1 MNKRFSTLLAAALV
15 AGGLSANA
23 ADVKTHAERFQSV
36 VPAEAVTMDEAQEG
50 YYYHLGDANN
60 YLGFVVTDDATFL
73 RSYPIAQGDELYVNS
88 MDSALW
94 EPTITIANNAKSFKF
109 TNKFNG
115 EVLAVK
121 FDAKDNTA
129 VWVDAETEGAVSSFT
144 FDNENHLIC
153 YSGTKKYALKVEA
166 GKKAQFV
173 EWKDADK
180 STYGTVKLFTP
191 EQKLQSAK
199 DLNAISNGSFKL
211 KVLDVVTDKSADFL
225 NGSELI
231 AYDAKY
237 GSMEKGV
244 YLQIKNATKA
254 NTRDAGEGQQL
265 AKDGKTALKNK
276 HVFLVVDTV
285 FNSGTAFND
294 SIGGRGLQIASDTI
308 TCQWEGNGASVD
320 QTKSDLYDAGKYI
333 VTKLPDATKK
343 LSLDEGADLQVAK
356 GRFAANYR
364 FYIYKN
370 VAKVG
375 VEGFT
380 VKVDSIPSIIT
391 KNSKYGTRG
400 ATDYYQGAVQD
411 SVGYFAI
418 ARTGTGNPGLF
429 TIVDSTTLSKGV
441 TDTYATLSTADGKLA
456 TLEKGVYSI
465 QVKGGNVIAAA
476 LIANNPDATDPA
488 FVGLTKASELV
499 PATQFAIEGRNGR
512 YSVVNRENGASPFDQ
527 AKVYIYATSTAGEY
541 TVSAKDKITNAT
553 KTYVITKLDVDTDNE
568 YLGYKHFTKDEIANY
583 IIKLKFNTAF
593 GGDNLYVVKGA
604 NDRLAVADI
613 DAADPIEFSLRP
625 AATDT
630 TDAGGKVTDKTVK
643 YGDNTLERTAY
654 HLHAVNDDAT
664 VLTYDPQS
672 QVFKMVAL
680 DKSDDKKND
689 GKVGYAKKDS
699 ISMPVLFRLTVDNQY
714 QLLLADT
721 AYYDPKTV
729 GSKLAANE
737 PSHVAYYK
745 VDSLRMGQLNVAGS
759 GASVIMSDLN
769 AVPAGYFTLELPDD
783 AAFVDPI
790 KATPSH
796 NRIASAR
803 NTTLAI
809 SMNDSKQ
816 GVLKAETELKA
827 DAFVE
832 SDFSMFID
840 TANMDNQKGEKPLFY
855 ILTTR
860 GLDAEAVADG
870 QAMYMASKDGS
881 SVEFIKAKQFGEAGR
896 DSLLVYAT
904 KANEQDAKLKL
915 SDNYATFAFAST
927 STKGEYK
934 IQNVKNQKYLA
945 QTNGILNLAGISP
958 YSGLAFTVDAVE
970 APTANEG
977 VEVSEVT
984 VIAGEGQVTI
994 AGAAGKKVVISNILG
1009 QVVANTVLTSD
1020 NAVIAAPQGVVVVA
1034 VEGEEAVKAIVK

>member
-1 MNKRFSTLLAAALV
+1 MNKIFSTLLAAALV

-23 ADVKTHAERFQSV
+23 DVKTHAERFQSV
-36 VPAEAVTMDEAQEG
+36 VPAEAITMDEAQEG

-60 YLGFVVTDDATFL
+60 YLGFVVTDDATYL
-73 RSYPIAQGDELYVNS
+73 RSHPIAQDAELYVNS

-94 EPTITIANNAKSFKF
+94 EPAITIANNAKSFKF

-153 YSGTKKYALKVEA
+153 YSGTKKYALKVSA
-166 GKKAQFV
+166 GKYAEFV
-173 EWKDADK
+173 EWKEADK
-180 STYGTVKLFTP
+180 SNYGTVKLFTP

-237 GSMEKGV
+237 GSVEKGV
-244 YLQIKNATKA
+244 YLQIKGATKA
-254 NTRDAGEGQQL
+254 NTREAGEGQQL

-308 TCQWEGNGASVD
+308 TCQWNGNGSSVD

-333 VTKLPDATKK
+333 ETSLPEDGNK
-343 LSLDEGADLQVAK
+343 LSLDEGAELQVAK

-391 KNSKYGTRG
+391 KNGKYGTRG
-400 ATDYYQGAVQD
+400 ATAYYQGAVAD

-456 TLEKGVYSI
+456 TLEKGIYSI
-465 QVKGGNVIAAA
+465 QVKDGAYLAAA
-476 LIANNPDATDPA
+476 LVATKESAATEPA
-488 FVGLTKASELV
+488 FTTAATASALV
-499 PATQFAIEGRNGR
+499 PATQFAIDGRNG
-512 YSVVNRENGASPFDQ
+512 YYAVVNRENGGNAFNNGA
-527 AKVYIYATSTAGEY
+527 AKVYIYTTDKADEYKVQGEDDIY
-541 TVSAKDKITNAT
+541 IIKKLTVAD
-553 KTYVITKLDVDTDNE
+553 DE
-568 YLGYKHFTKDEIANY
+568 YLGYKHFTDDELANY
-583 IIKLKFNTAF
+583 TAKLKFNTAF
-593 GGDNLYVVKGA
+593 GGDNLYVVATSTGK
-604 NDRLAVADI
+604 LTVADA
-613 DAADPIEFSLRP
+613 DAADAMEFSLRA

-630 TDAGGKVTDKTVK
+630 VASGSKAGEKTYAAVE
-643 YGDNTLERTAY
+643 YGNKDLKRSAY
-654 HLHAVNDDAT
+654 HLYAVNDDSK
-664 VLTYDPQS
+664 VLTYNTTS
-672 QVFKMVAL
+672 KTFEIRTL
-680 DKSDDKKND
+680 DNSASKKYDD
-689 GKVGYAKKDS
+689 KVGYAKVDS
-699 ISMPVLFRLTVDNQY
+699 ISTPVLFRMNADEQY
-714 QLLLADT
+714 QLILADT
-721 AYYDPKTV
+721 AYHNPE
-729 GSKLAANE
+729 GSKGD
-737 PSHVAYYK
+737 PSHLAYYK
-745 VDSLRMGQLNVAGS
+745 VDSLRMGQINVAGS
-759 GASVIMSDLN
+759 GASLILTPFDAAPM
-769 AVPAGYFTLELPDD
+769 GYFTLELPDD

-809 SMNDSKQ
+809 SMNDKKQ

-832 SDFSMFID
+832 SDFAMFID

-870 QAMYMASKDGS
+870 QAMYMSSKDGS

-904 KANEQDAKLKL
+904 KANEKDAKLKL
-915 SDNYATFAFAST
+915 ADNYATFAFAST

-958 YSGLAFTVDAVE
+958 YSGLAFTVNAAE
-970 APTANEG
+970 APTSNEAIAT
-977 VEVSEVT
+977 SEVA

-994 AGAAGKKVVISNILG
+994 AGAQGKKVVISNILG

-1020 NAVIAAPQGVVVVA
+1020 NAVIAAPAGVVVVA

>member
-23 ADVKTHAERFQSV
+23 DVKTHAERFQSV
-36 VPAEAVTMDEAQEG
+36 VPAEAITMDEAQEG

-60 YLGFVVTDDATFL
+60 YLGFVVTDDATYL
-73 RSYPIAQGDELYVNS
+73 RSYPIAQDAELYVNS

-94 EPTITIANNAKSFKF
+94 EPAITIANNAKSFKF

-153 YSGTKKYALKVEA
+153 YSGTKKYALKVSA
-166 GKKAQFV
+166 GKYAEFV
-173 EWKDADK
+173 EWKEADK
-180 STYGTVKLFTP
+180 SNYGTVKLFTP

-237 GSMEKGV
+237 GSVEKGV
-244 YLQIKNATKA
+244 YLQIKGATKA
-254 NTRDAGEGQQL
+254 NTREAGEGQQL

-308 TCQWEGNGASVD
+308 TCQWNGNGSSVD

-333 VTKLPDATKK
+333 ETSLPEDGNK
-343 LSLDEGADLQVAK
+343 LSLDEGAELQVAK

-391 KNSKYGTRG
+391 KNGKYGTRG
-400 ATDYYQGAVQD
+400 ATAYYQGAVAD

-456 TLEKGVYSI
+456 TLEKGIYSI
-465 QVKGGNVIAAA
+465 QVKDGAYLAAA
-476 LIANNPDATDPA
+476 LVATKESAATEPA
-488 FVGLTKASELV
+488 FTTAATASALV
-499 PATQFAIEGRNGR
+499 PATQFAIDGRNG
-512 YSVVNRENGASPFDQ
+512 YYAVVNRENGGNAFNNGA
-527 AKVYIYATSTAGEY
+527 AKVYIYTTDKADEYKVQGEDDIY
-541 TVSAKDKITNAT
+541 IIKKLTVAD
-553 KTYVITKLDVDTDNE
+553 DE
-568 YLGYKHFTKDEIANY
+568 YLGYKHFTDDELANY
-583 IIKLKFNTAF
+583 TAKLKFNTAF
-593 GGDNLYVVKGA
+593 GGDNLYVVATSTGK
-604 NDRLAVADI
+604 LTVADA
-613 DAADPIEFSLRP
+613 DAADAMEFSLRA

-630 TDAGGKVTDKTVK
+630 VASGSKAGEKTYAAVE
-643 YGDNTLERTAY
+643 YGNKDLKRSAY
-654 HLHAVNDDAT
+654 HLYAVNDDSK
-664 VLTYDPQS
+664 VLTYNTTS
-672 QVFKMVAL
+672 KTFEIRTL
-680 DKSDDKKND
+680 DNSASKKYDD
-689 GKVGYAKKDS
+689 KVGYAKVDS
-699 ISMPVLFRLTVDNQY
+699 ISTPVLFRMNADEQY
-714 QLLLADT
+714 QLILADT
-721 AYYDPKTV
+721 AYHNPE
-729 GSKLAANE
+729 GSKGD
-737 PSHVAYYK
+737 PSHLAYYK
-745 VDSLRMGQLNVAGS
+745 VDSLRMGQINVAGS
-759 GASVIMSDLN
+759 GASLILTPFDAAPM
-769 AVPAGYFTLELPDD
+769 GYFTLELPDD

-809 SMNDSKQ
+809 SMNDKKQ

-832 SDFSMFID
+832 SDFAMFID

-870 QAMYMASKDGS
+870 QAMYMSSKDGS

-904 KANEQDAKLKL
+904 KANEKDAKLKL
-915 SDNYATFAFAST
+915 ADNYATFAFAST

-934 IQNVKNQKYLA
+934 IQNVKNKKYLA

-958 YSGLAFTVDAVE
+958 YSGLAFTVNAAE
-970 APTANEG
+970 APTSNEAIAT
-977 VEVSEVT
+977 SEVA

-994 AGAAGKKVVISNILG
+994 AGAQGKKVVISNILG

-1020 NAVIAAPQGVVVVA
+1020 NAVIAAPAGVVVVA